1 MAYVVF
7 LSLLKQLCFPK
18 DHSESSSRTG
28 LEIKEGH
35 ILPIFGSVLGAQQNG
50 ILIKATTDFNKKK
63 KKNAPSNKI
72 IPSKHQFTLIFCLAL
87 VPFEMHILCPKC

>member
-63 KKNAPSNKI
+63 KKKCSFQQNNTKQTPVHTNI
-72 IPSKHQFTLIFCLAL
+72 LFGLGAL
-87 VPFEMHILCPKC
+87 